1 MRPETAYSERVP
13 MTGAEFPS
21 RTPMRGALRGFFSMS
36 AAHRAF
42 RRNADLRMPAVAAPG
57 RVRIRSER
65 RD

>member
-1 MRPETAYSERVP
+1 MRPETAYSERAP
-13 MTGAEFPS
+13 MTGVEFPS
-21 RTPMRGALRGFFSMS
+21 RTPMRGASRGFFSMS

-42 RRNADLRMPAVAAPG
+42 RRNADLRMLAVAAPG